1 MPRVRTLK
9 LRTGVK
15 WDTSKG
21 LKIKEVSLRQILE
34 TEAVAGGGRAGE
46 EEMESCRWCE
56 QGGEIL

>member
-15 WDTSKG
+15 WDT
-21 LKIKEVSLRQILE
+21 LKRLKTKEVSLRQILE
-34 TEAVAGGGRAGE
+34 TEAEAGGGTAGE